1 MAKASGIG
9 MTVSVDDS
17 AGTPRA
23 ITNDVLSC
31 TFGTPRGQQDITG
44 LDKSAIERLLLLA
57 DGTLSLTV
65 AYNTAASTGSHTV
78 LKTIS
83 STSVVRTI
91 ALTPPG
97 GSALSMEMIGTNYS
111 LNRGQDGSLIGTAEF
126 ALADGTVP
134 TWS

>member
-9 MTVSVDDS
+9 MTVQVDDS
-17 AGTPRA
+17 AGTLRA

-57 DGTLSLTV
+57 DGTVTLTV

-78 LKTIS
+78 LKTIP
-83 STSVVRTI
+83 STSVNRTVT
-91 ALTPPG
+91 LTPPG

-111 LNRGQDGSLIGTAEF
+111 LNRGQDGSLTGTAEF
-126 ALADGTVP
+126 ALADGAVP